1 MFRPVSLEVHG
12 LVFQAGYLLMRNYV
26 ATIDES
32 SIIFQSDGTIA
43 INAASLSAIVPAWK
57 EMISLHDDFSDL

>member
-1 MFRPVSLEVHG
+1 
-12 LVFQAGYLLMRNYV
+12 MRNYV